1 MERERSIAFDSI
13 PGFVARYR
21 VSHDGL
27 KLLFGN
33 DRFQEFFGP
42 VEDAG
47 ANDLFRKNLEAN
59 REAIQAK
66 YPAMLKG
73 ESVSLQIDA
82 ENTIGG
88 KACFTVF
95 GDCVDWGDG
104 EPVYQSRRTQA
115 YAQAFQELER
125 QGLIYSC
132 FCTRA
137 ERLAA
142 SAPHR
147 SDGVQ
152 VYDGRCAR
160 LTAEEREELART
172 RRPAWRAAV
181 PDKTITFCDL
191 LQGEYKEELK
201 KECGDFI
208 LRRSDGVYAY
218 QLAVVADDGDM
229 GVTQVVR
236 GRDLLSSTPRQILLY
251 RLLGYPEPE
260 FGHTPLLVSSD
271 GRRLSKRDGDTS
283 LAGILGRGY
292 SPRDVVGALACLA
305 GLLPEPAPAAPEELL
320 PLFAWEKLPREDIP
334 LPPGLFGKG

>member
-1 MERERSIAFDSI
+1 MAPVVGRFAPTPSGYLHLGNLFCSLIAWLSAKSQGGEI
-13 PGFVARYR
+13 
-21 VSHDGL
+21 
-27 KLLFGN
+27 
-33 DRFQEFFGP
+33 
-42 VEDAG
+42 
-47 ANDLFRKNLEAN
+47 LFRSEDLDPDRSRSAYALQAQRDLEALGLFWD
-59 REAIQAK
+59 RE
-66 YPAMLKG
+66 
-73 ESVSLQIDA
+73 ES
-82 ENTIGG
+82 
-88 KACFTVF
+88 C
-95 GDCVDWGDG
+95 
-104 EPVYQSRRTQA
+104 QSRRFDFYKSQLRR
-115 YAQAFQELER
+115 LEDR
-125 QGLIYSC
+125 RLVYPC
-132 FCTRA
+132 FCSRA
-137 ERLAA
+137 QLHAA
-142 SAPHR
+142 SAPHA
-147 SDGVQ
+147 SDGEPL
-152 VYDGRCAR
+152 YAGTCRS
-160 LTAEEREELART
+160 LTPAQIAEKSRT
-172 RRPAWRAAV
+172 RSPALRLRV
-181 PDKTITFCDL
+181 PEETIAFEDL
-191 LQGEYKEELK
+191 HYGPQSQYLPTG
-201 KECGDFI
+201 CGDFI

>member
-1 MERERSIAFDSI
+1 MAPVVGRFAPTPSGYLHLGNLFCSLIAWLSAKSQGGEI
-13 PGFVARYR
+13 
-21 VSHDGL
+21 
-27 KLLFGN
+27 
-33 DRFQEFFGP
+33 
-42 VEDAG
+42 
-47 ANDLFRKNLEAN
+47 LFRSEDLDPDRSRSAYALQAQRDLEALGLFWD
-59 REAIQAK
+59 RE
-66 YPAMLKG
+66 
-73 ESVSLQIDA
+73 ESCQSQRFDFYKSQQRRLEDR
-82 ENTIGG
+82 GL
-88 KACFTVF
+88 VF
-95 GDCVDWGDG
+95 
-104 EPVYQSRRTQA
+104 P
-115 YAQAFQELER
+115 
-125 QGLIYSC
+125 C
-132 FCTRA
+132 FCSRA
-137 ERLAA
+137 QLHAA
-142 SAPHR
+142 SAPHA
-147 SDGVQ
+147 SDGEPL
-152 VYDGRCAR
+152 YAGTCRS
-160 LTAEEREELART
+160 LTPAQIAEKSRT
-172 RRPAWRAAV
+172 RSPALRLRV
-181 PDKTITFCDL
+181 PEETIAFEDL
-191 LQGEYKEELK
+191 HYGPQSQYLPTG
-201 KECGDFI
+201 CGDFI

>member
-1 MERERSIAFDSI
+1 MAPVVGRFAPTPSGYLHLGNLFCSLIAWLSAKSQGGEI
-13 PGFVARYR
+13 
-21 VSHDGL
+21 
-27 KLLFGN
+27 
-33 DRFQEFFGP
+33 
-42 VEDAG
+42 
-47 ANDLFRKNLEAN
+47 LFRSEDLDPDRSRSAYALQAQRDLEALGLFLD
-59 REAIQAK
+59 RE
-66 YPAMLKG
+66 
-73 ESVSLQIDA
+73 
-82 ENTIGG
+82 EN
-88 KACFTVF
+88 C
-95 GDCVDWGDG
+95 
-104 EPVYQSRRTQA
+104 QSRRFDFYKSQLRR
-115 YAQAFQELER
+115 LEDR
-125 QGLIYSC
+125 GLVYPC
-132 FCTRA
+132 FCSRA
-137 ERLAA
+137 QLHAA
-142 SAPHR
+142 SAPHA
-147 SDGVQ
+147 SDGEPL
-152 VYDGRCAR
+152 YAGTCRS
-160 LTAEEREELART
+160 LTPAQIAEKSRT
-172 RRPAWRAAV
+172 RSPALRLRV
-181 PDKTITFCDL
+181 PEETIAFEDL
-191 LQGEYKEELK
+191 HYGPQSQYLPTG
-201 KECGDFI
+201 CGDFI

>member
-1 MERERSIAFDSI
+1 MAPVVGRFAPTPSGYLHLGNLFCSLIAWLSAKSQGGEI
-13 PGFVARYR
+13 
-21 VSHDGL
+21 
-27 KLLFGN
+27 
-33 DRFQEFFGP
+33 
-42 VEDAG
+42 
-47 ANDLFRKNLEAN
+47 LFRSEDLDPDRSRSAYALQAQRDLEALGLFWD
-59 REAIQAK
+59 REESCQSQRFDFYK
-66 YPAMLKG
+66 SQLRRLEDRGLVYP
-73 ESVSLQIDA
+73 
-82 ENTIGG
+82 
-88 KACFTVF
+88 
-95 GDCVDWGDG
+95 
-104 EPVYQSRRTQA
+104 
-115 YAQAFQELER
+115 
-125 QGLIYSC
+125 C
-132 FCTRA
+132 FCSRA
-137 ERLAA
+137 QLHAA
-142 SAPHR
+142 SAPHA
-147 SDGVQ
+147 SDGEPL
-152 VYDGRCAR
+152 YAGTCRS
-160 LTAEEREELART
+160 LTPAQIAEMSRT
-172 RRPAWRAAV
+172 RSPALRLRV
-181 PDKTITFCDL
+181 PEETIAFEDL
-191 LQGEYKEELK
+191 HYGPQSQYLPTG
-201 KECGDFI
+201 CGDFI

>member
-1 MERERSIAFDSI
+1 MAPVVGRFAPTPSGYLHLGNLFCSLIAWLSAKSQGGEI
-13 PGFVARYR
+13 
-21 VSHDGL
+21 
-27 KLLFGN
+27 
-33 DRFQEFFGP
+33 
-42 VEDAG
+42 
-47 ANDLFRKNLEAN
+47 LFRSEDLDPDRSRSAYALQAQRDLEALGLFWD
-59 REAIQAK
+59 RE
-66 YPAMLKG
+66 
-73 ESVSLQIDA
+73 
-82 ENTIGG
+82 EN
-88 KACFTVF
+88 C
-95 GDCVDWGDG
+95 
-104 EPVYQSRRTQA
+104 QSRRFDFYKSQLRR
-115 YAQAFQELER
+115 LEDR
-125 QGLIYSC
+125 GLVYPC
-132 FCTRA
+132 FCSRA
-137 ERLAA
+137 QLHAA
-142 SAPHR
+142 SAPHA
-147 SDGVQ
+147 SDGEPL
-152 VYDGRCAR
+152 YAGTCRS
-160 LTAEEREELART
+160 LTPAQIAEKSRT
-172 RRPAWRAAV
+172 RSPALRLRV
-181 PDKTITFCDL
+181 PEETIAFEDL
-191 LQGEYKEELK
+191 HYGPQSQYLPTG
-201 KECGDFI
+201 CGDFI

>member
-1 MERERSIAFDSI
+1 MAPVVGRFAPTPSGYLHLGNLFCSLIAWLSAKSQGGEI
-13 PGFVARYR
+13 
-21 VSHDGL
+21 
-27 KLLFGN
+27 
-33 DRFQEFFGP
+33 
-42 VEDAG
+42 
-47 ANDLFRKNLEAN
+47 LFRSEDLDPDRSRSAYALQAQRDLEALGLFWD
-59 REAIQAK
+59 REENCQSQRFDFYK
-66 YPAMLKG
+66 SQLRRLEDRGLVYP
-73 ESVSLQIDA
+73 
-82 ENTIGG
+82 
-88 KACFTVF
+88 
-95 GDCVDWGDG
+95 
-104 EPVYQSRRTQA
+104 
-115 YAQAFQELER
+115 
-125 QGLIYSC
+125 C
-132 FCTRA
+132 FCSRA
-137 ERLAA
+137 QLHAA
-142 SAPHR
+142 SAPHA
-147 SDGVQ
+147 SDGEPL
-152 VYDGRCAR
+152 YAGTCRS
-160 LTAEEREELART
+160 LTPAQIAEKSRT
-172 RRPAWRAAV
+172 RSPALRLRV
-181 PDKTITFCDL
+181 PEETIAFEDL
-191 LQGEYKEELK
+191 HYGPQSQYLPVD
-201 KECGDFI
+201 CGDCI